1 MTREQ
6 RLAALRKELANLKAE
21 LAKAHGSYKRSVIQ
35 DEIRSVCKELIRLED
50 R

>member
-6 RLAALRKELANLKAE
+6 RIDALRKELSHLKAE
-21 LAKAHGSYKRSVIQ
+21 LARAHGSYKRSVIQ
-35 DEIRSVCKELIRLED
+35 DEIRSVCRELIRLED